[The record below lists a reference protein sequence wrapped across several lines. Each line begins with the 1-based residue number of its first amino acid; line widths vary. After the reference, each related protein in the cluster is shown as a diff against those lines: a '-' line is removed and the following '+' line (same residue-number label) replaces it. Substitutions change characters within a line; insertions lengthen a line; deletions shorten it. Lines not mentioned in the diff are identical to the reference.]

1 MIIRMLIVFITISI
15 NSVAE
20 NDISLNTVPMV
31 DLKKYSGTW
40 YEIAKIPNRFQKNC
54 ISDTTATYNLSDNG
68 RISVVNKCLDKKGKL
83 LVAEGIAKIVDTNS
97 NSKLKVSFFSIFGWH
112 LFWGDYWIIGLGD
125 DYDYAIIGHPDRK
138 YGWILNR
145 TPQLSKEKNEEIFKI
160 IENSGYNP
168 DKFEFP
174 KQDYND

>member
-1 MIIRMLIVFITISI
+1 MIIKILIIFIAIST
-15 NSVAE
+15 NCFAE
-20 NDISLNTVPMV
+20 NATSLNTVKRV
-31 DLKKYSGTW
+31 DLKKYKGTW
-40 YEIAKIPNRFQKNC
+40 YEIAKIPNRFQKKC
-54 ISDTTATYNLSDNG
+54 VSDTTATYELYDDS
-68 RISVVNKCLDKKGKL
+68 RINVVNKCFDKNGKL
-83 LVAEGIAKIVDTNS
+83 LVAKGIAKIVDTNS